1 MVFLLRPIMLTT
13 ADLYVRKMLPVFLL
27 SLFFLGGCA
36 SGIDP
41 ELYRAQEPAF
51 DVAGFF
57 TGNIKARGIV
67 QNRRGDITQRFTV
80 DISGQYEDDRLV
92 LDETFEY
99 SVGEGPLSR
108 QWVLV
113 NQGNGRWSGKA
124 NDIESTATG
133 QTYGN
138 AFNLNYTMQVPVGG
152 RMVAVRVEDW
162 MWAMDESTIVN
173 RSYVKKLGIT
183 FAEITIFMQR
193 I

>member
-1 MVFLLRPIMLTT
+1 LL
-13 ADLYVRKMLPVFLL
+13 
-27 SLFFLGGCA
+27 LGGCA

-41 ELYRAQEPAF
+41 ELYRTQEPAF

-57 TGNIKARGIV
+57 TGDIKARGIV
-67 QNRRGDITQRFTV
+67 QNRSGNITQRFAV
-80 DISGQYEDDRLV
+80 DIRGHYEENENNEDKDHGRLA

-113 NQGNGRWSGKA
+113 NHGNGRWSGKA
-124 NDIESTATG
+124 NDIDSTATG

-138 AFNLNYTMQVPVGG
+138 AFNLNYTMQVSVGG

-183 FAEITIFMQR
+183 FAEITIFMQK